1 MAGDEGFEPPI
12 TGPEPVAL
20 PLGQSPVQGRIILDC
35 SRLLNRAAAHHYRH
49 TVSTPSTNTLY
60 LAYNMLMIRRSQG
73 FTIVE
78 LVIVITV
85 IAILTAIVTLGFSL
99 AQSKSRDSERVSS
112 VKLIA
117 ESLEKYYDQNGEY
130 PPCTAMTDTGS
141 NVSNNTLSGIDK
153 AALVAP
159 QDTAGTT
166 NSIKCTDMTSASQ
179 GDYFAYVGD
188 GSTNCQTGDS
198 CLSFTLKYKI
208 ESTGQVGTITG
219 RRNTNIATSGT
230 PTTTA
235 SATGFTTANVSWTGV
250 NNSISYTVQWAT
262 DSGFTTNLTS
272 TTYTG
277 VNASV
282 SGLSYNT
289 TYYVRTRAN
298 ASAGSYSNWSPTVSI
313 ATWGLSTPSYTALN
327 ASSTTTFY
335 GNWNAV
341 SHAASYTLQLSS
353 DGTTWSGWQYPNI
366 TGTTYT
372 WTGAAP
378 GWRYFAR
385 MQAVNGSFTSAWST
399 VAVTALPIDTPS
411 VSMVANTSTTF
422 TSSWGGIS
430 GAQSY
435 NVQCSSD
442 NVTWGSGCQASTT
455 GTSFGWGPTYQG
467 RPLYTRTQAVGEYTV
482 GAWSA
487 SAVATTWIDTP
498 AAPTYQGPASF
509 KTSVNGN
516 YYYSVVNYA
525 SYCPAGTSLQGA
537 TFRTVAWGQNFGPH
551 PFGFNDWW
559 ATYGGAQA
567 GTVQYYGHYY
577 CNTSWASSP
586 WSPESYNVVT
596 TYW

>member
-1 MAGDEGFEPPI
+1 
-12 TGPEPVAL
+12 
-20 PLGQSPVQGRIILDC
+20 
-35 SRLLNRAAAHHYRH
+35 
-49 TVSTPSTNTLY
+49 
-60 LAYNMLMIRRSQG
+60 MIRRSRG

-78 LVIVITV
+78 LVVVISV
-85 IAILTAIVTLGFSL
+85 IAILTSIVSLSFSL
-99 AQSKSRDSERVSS
+99 MQAKSRDSERVAS
-112 VKLIA
+112 VTQIA
-117 ESLEKYYDQNGEY
+117 EDLEKYYDENGEY
-130 PPCTAMTDTGS
+130 PSCPAVTGTGAS
-141 NVSNNTLSGIDK
+141 VSNTTLNGIDQ
-153 AALVAP
+153 AVLVAP
-159 QDTAGTT
+159 QDSTAGTT

-188 GSTNCQTGDS
+188 GSTNCQTGNA

-208 ESTGQVGTITG
+208 EATGQVGTITG

-230 PTTTA
+230 PSMTT
-235 SATGFTTANVSWTGV
+235 SATGFTTANLSWTSV

-262 DSGFTTNLTS
+262 DSCFTTNLVT

-277 VNASV
+277 VNASI

-289 TYYVRTRAN
+289 TYYVRARAN
-298 ASAGSYSNWSPTVSI
+298 ASTGSFSNWSPTKTV
-313 ATWGLSTPSYTALN
+313 ATWGLSTPSISAIAAT
-327 ASSTTTFY
+327 STTSFY
-335 GNWNAV
+335 ANWSAI
-341 SHAASYTLQLSS
+341 SHAATYTIQLSS
-353 DGTTWSGWQYPNI
+353 DGTTWSTGWQYPNI
-366 TGTTYT
+366 SAATYT
-372 WTGAAP
+372 WTGATP

-385 MQAVNGSFTSAWST
+385 MQAVNGSYTSGWSSV
-399 VAVTALPIDTPS
+399 VATALPIGTPS

-422 TSSWGGIS
+422 TSSWAGIA
-430 GAQSY
+430 GATSY

-442 NVTWGSGCQASTT
+442 NVSWGSGCQASTT

-525 SYCPAGTSLQGA
+525 SYCPAGTTLQGA

-559 ATYGGAQA
+559 ATYNGAQA
-567 GTVQYYGHYY
+567 GTVYYYGHYY
-577 CNTSWASSP
+577 CNTSWATSP